1 MASLSGRPQDNVWSS
16 FFKLTPNGVFKTTRA
31 RCKKCS
37 KEMSSLVKRMKEHL
51 IKYQLEVED
60 NTNDNI
66 FFKALKAVKAHTMI
80 PLVINNYIF
89 LFKSMH
95 NLSNDD
101 NLSLNNST
109 SSTLQLFSN
118 EVCETNKHIA
128 STFTISSFSSS
139 IIKKDTPQ
147 TFTNSIGDF
156 VIRTT
161 QIDKKKFDLQT
172 AKFVYG
178 TNTPFRH
185 VEHPEFVF
193 NTTISEIKSQL
204 NGKSVCMSMDGW
216 SNIHNEPVVYIS
228 VYDVTEKAVYLVET
242 IDTQDNSHNSE
253 YLLNLA
259 VEAISNCQK
268 YNCTVRSFVT
278 DNAANMAKMRE
289 ELAQIDEIGAVN
301 NNVCDI
307 ITYGCSAHI
316 LNLLAHDLEVDSIK
330 SNIKQVIKYF
340 RNSHKIG
347 AKYKQAGGKTL
358 ILPSDVRWNT
368 FSDCLQSYLEN
379 WHILS
384 SVCSNNRAAIDT
396 TIIRKIEDMEMK
408 RNAED
413 YFRKLK
419 MISISLDKIKKDSC
433 TLSETIDV
441 WKDLLEFFEKNCNL
455 NEVKKLK
462 DRYDMA
468 VTPPHFL
475 ANVLDPKHNGSRL
488 SEEESDSAL
497 QYIYSYHPNIMAEII
512 NYQAQCGPF
521 KPYLFHPDTVK
532 SISPMACWSALFK
545 RNLISVDLNILTM
558 QLFTAVCSSAGI
570 ERLFSSF
577 GFIHSKSRNRLGVE
591 KCSKLVTIFKHLNK

>member
-1 MASLSGRPQDNVWSS
+1 MIDISNGECEIETNT
-16 FFKLTPNGVFKTTRA
+16 LTA
-31 RCKKCS
+31 
-37 KEMSSLVKRMKEHL
+37 
-51 IKYQLEVED
+51 
-60 NTNDNI
+60 
-66 FFKALKAVKAHTMI
+66 
-80 PLVINNYIF
+80 
-89 LFKSMH
+89 
-95 NLSNDD
+95 
-101 NLSLNNST
+101 ST
-109 SSTLQLFSN
+109 S
-118 EVCETNKHIA
+118 
-128 STFTISSFSSS
+128 TISSLSSS
-139 IIKKDTPQ
+139 ITKKGTQQ
-147 TFTNSIGDF
+147 TSKNAIGDF

-161 QIDKKKFDLQT
+161 QIDKKRFDLQT
-172 AKFVYG
+172 ANFIYS

-185 VEHPEFVF
+185 VEHPEFVKLINQLRPGYKLPNRHNIANTLLDEVF
-193 NTTISEIKSQL
+193 NVTISETKSQL
-204 NGKSVCMSMDGW
+204 RGKSVCMSMDGW
-216 SNIHNEPVVYIS
+216 SNIHNEPVVCIS
-228 VYDVTEKAVYLVET
+228 VYDIIEKSVFLVET

-259 VEAISNCQK
+259 VEAINNCQK
-268 YNCTVRSFVT
+268 YNCIVRSFVT

-301 NNVCDI
+301 NNVRDI

-316 LNLLAHDLEVDSIK
+316 LNLLAHDLEVNSIK

-368 FSDCLQSYLEN
+368 FSDCLQSYLDN

-384 SVCSNNRAAIDT
+384 SVCSNNRAAIDAS
-396 TIIRKIEDMEMK
+396 IIRKIEDMEMK

-413 YFRKLK
+413 YFKKLK
-419 MISISLDKIKKDSC
+419 MISISLDKIQKDSC
-433 TLSETIDV
+433 TLSEAIDV
-441 WKDLLEFFEKNCNL
+441 WKDLLEFFEKNCDSS
-455 NEVKKLK
+455 EIEKLK

-475 ANVLDPKHNGSRL
+475 ANMLDPKYNGTRL

-497 QYIYSYHPNIMAEII
+497 QYIYSYHPSVLAEII
-512 NYQAQCGPF
+512 NYQAQCAPF
-521 KPYLFHPDTVK
+521 KPYLFNSDTVNN
-532 SISPMACWSALFK
+532 ISPMAWWSALFK
-545 RNLISVDLNILTM
+545 RKLISNDLNTLTM

-591 KCSKLVTIFKHLNK
+591 KCSKLVTVFKHLNK

>member
-1 MASLSGRPQDNVWSS
+1 
-16 FFKLTPNGVFKTTRA
+16 
-31 RCKKCS
+31 
-37 KEMSSLVKRMKEHL
+37 
-51 IKYQLEVED
+51 
-60 NTNDNI
+60 
-66 FFKALKAVKAHTMI
+66 
-80 PLVINNYIF
+80 
-89 LFKSMH
+89 
-95 NLSNDD
+95 
-101 NLSLNNST
+101 
-109 SSTLQLFSN
+109 
-118 EVCETNKHIA
+118 
-128 STFTISSFSSS
+128 
-139 IIKKDTPQ
+139 
-147 TFTNSIGDF
+147 
-156 VIRTT
+156 
-161 QIDKKKFDLQT
+161 
-172 AKFVYG
+172 
-178 TNTPFRH
+178 
-185 VEHPEFVF
+185 
-193 NTTISEIKSQL
+193 
-204 NGKSVCMSMDGW
+204 MSMDGW
-216 SNIHNEPVVYIS
+216 SNIHNEPVVCIS
-228 VYDVTEKAVYLVET
+228 VYDVTKKAVYLVET
-242 IDTQDNSHNSE
+242 IDPQDNSHNSE

-268 YNCTVRSFVT
+268 YNCTVQSFVT

-419 MISISLDKIKKDSC
+419 MISISLDKIQKYSC
-433 TLSETIDV
+433 TLSDAIDV
-441 WKDLLEFFEKNCNL
+441 WKDLLKFFEKNCNL

-475 ANVLDPKHNGSRL
+475 ANMLDPKHNGSCL

-512 NYQAQCGPF
+512 SYQAQCGPF

-532 SISPMACWSALFK
+532 SISPMAWWSALFK

-558 QLFTAVCSSAGI
+558 HLFTAVCSSAGI

-577 GFIHSKSRNRLGVE
+577 GFIHSKSRSRLGVE
-591 KCSKLVTIFKHLNK
+591 KCSKLVTIFKHLNKTRRPFSATTGDYFEDTWLGKTVRKRRRGPTFPLEMWNCYDAIDLPKTNNSVEGWNGGFNHLLGSCHPTLWKLIEGFKQEQTNTEMKVEQYINGQNPIKKKEKISRYCIKKFRNSKTIYRKKYFKLFEKYSL

>member
-1 MASLSGRPQDNVWSS
+1 MAPLSGGPQDNVWSS
-16 FFKLTPNGVFKTTRA
+16 FIKLTPNSVFKTTRA

-51 IKYQLEVED
+51 I
-60 NTNDNI
+60 
-66 FFKALKAVKAHTMI
+66 
-80 PLVINNYIF
+80 
-89 LFKSMH
+89 
-95 NLSNDD
+95 
-101 NLSLNNST
+101 
-109 SSTLQLFSN
+109 
-118 EVCETNKHIA
+118 NKI
-128 STFTISSFSSS
+128 
-139 IIKKDTPQ
+139 
-147 TFTNSIGDF
+147 
-156 VIRTT
+156 
-161 QIDKKKFDLQT
+161 
-172 AKFVYG
+172 VYG

-216 SNIHNEPVVYIS
+216 SNIHNEPVVCIS

-278 DNAANMAKMRE
+278 DNAANMAK
-289 ELAQIDEIGAVN
+289 I
-301 NNVCDI
+301 
-307 ITYGCSAHI
+307 AHI

-419 MISISLDKIKKDSC
+419 MISISLDKIQKDSC
-433 TLSETIDV
+433 TLSDAIDV

-475 ANVLDPKHNGSRL
+475 ANMLDPKHNGSRL

-532 SISPMACWSALFK
+532 SISPMAWWSALFK
-545 RNLISVDLNILTM
+545 RNLISVGLNILTM

-577 GFIHSKSRNRLGVE
+577 GFIHSKSRNCLGVE

>member
-1 MASLSGRPQDNVWSS
+1 MYYVYFID
-16 FFKLTPNGVFKTTRA
+16 
-31 RCKKCS
+31 
-37 KEMSSLVKRMKEHL
+37 
-51 IKYQLEVED
+51 
-60 NTNDNI
+60 
-66 FFKALKAVKAHTMI
+66 
-80 PLVINNYIF
+80 
-89 LFKSMH
+89 
-95 NLSNDD
+95 LSNDD
-101 NLSLNNST
+101 NLNLNNSISST
-109 SSTLQLFSN
+109 TNSTLQLFSN

-128 STFTISSFSSS
+128 STSTISSFSSS

-156 VIRTT
+156 VIQTT
-161 QIDKKKFDLQT
+161 QIDKKKFDLQI

-178 TNTPFRH
+178 TNTPFTH
-185 VEHPEFVF
+185 VEHPEFVKLINQLRPGYKLPNRHNIANNLLDEIF

-216 SNIHNEPVVYIS
+216 SNIHNEPVVCIS

-301 NNVCDI
+301 NNNI
-307 ITYGCSAHI
+307 IYRCSTHI
-316 LNLLAHDLEVDSIK
+316 LNLLAHKLEVDSIK

-347 AKYKQAGGKTL
+347 AKYKQAGGKIL

-408 RNAED
+408 RNAKD

-419 MISISLDKIKKDSC
+419 MISISLDKIQKDSC
-433 TLSETIDV
+433 TLSDAIDV
-441 WKDLLEFFEKNCNL
+441 WKDLLEFFEKNCNS
-455 NEVKKLK
+455 NEVKLK

-468 VTPPHFL
+468 VTPPQFL
-475 ANVLDPKHNGSRL
+475 
-488 SEEESDSAL
+488 
-497 QYIYSYHPNIMAEII
+497 
-512 NYQAQCGPF
+512 
-521 KPYLFHPDTVK
+521 
-532 SISPMACWSALFK
+532 
-545 RNLISVDLNILTM
+545 
-558 QLFTAVCSSAGI
+558 
-570 ERLFSSF
+570 
-577 GFIHSKSRNRLGVE
+577 
-591 KCSKLVTIFKHLNK
+591 